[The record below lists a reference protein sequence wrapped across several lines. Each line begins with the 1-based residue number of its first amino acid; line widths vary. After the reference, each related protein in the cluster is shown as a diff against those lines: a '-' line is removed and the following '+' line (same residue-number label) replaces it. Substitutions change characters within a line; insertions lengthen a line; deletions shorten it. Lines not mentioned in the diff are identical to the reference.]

1 VYSQDV
7 PYQFYEVDRYDWGR
21 TRHTFKL
28 RRLKQFSKYEV
39 VVQAVNR
46 HGEGPLSDIVVGQ
59 TTESG
64 TVHSFFNTSP
74 TYKF

>member
-1 VYSQDV
+1 VCSQDV
-7 PYQFYEVDRYDWGR
+7 PYQFYEVDRYDWDR

-28 RRLKQFSKYEV
+28 RRLKKFSKYEV

-64 TVHSFFNTSP
+64 TVHSFFNTSS
-74 TYKF
+74 TFNF